1 MRRLLIYAQDG
12 VAPATA
18 ELDLAA
24 SIPNAYRNTGPL
36 LASVSF
42 WVHTHY
48 VRLDPEEAGGGWNLE
63 LQWLDPVDVLRT
75 LPGTPVNI
83 NDPDKPAFVS
93 QTMQVNRKS
102 GTSLLKAMLSGSN
115 VGTSLV
121 SYRIVLLP
129 SVAGDLIFLP

>member
-18 ELDLAA
+18 EIDLAA
-24 SIPNAYRNTGPL
+24 SIPSAYRNTGPL
-36 LASVSF
+36 LASISF

-48 VRLDPEEAGGGWNLE
+48 VRIDPEEPGGGWNLD
-63 LQWLDPVDVLRT
+63 LLWLDPVDVVRT
-75 LPGTPVNI
+75 LPGTAVNI
-83 NDPDKPAFVS
+83 NDPDKAAFVS
-93 QTMQVNRKS
+93 PTLQVNRKT

-121 SYRIVLLP
+121 SYRILLLP
-129 SVAGDLIFLP
+129 SCAGDLIWLP